1 MKSHNRM
8 SLEATP
14 SARMKQNL
22 LGLVL
27 LAAVFLL
34 PALASADPW
43 SEHAARLPAFAKKL
57 EDLEKETK
65 ELLEQK
71 KAAEEPAALRDII
84 KQLSEKEKAMA
95 EAAKAYESE
104 RLHIRFKHPDRADVI
119 ERQYVHYKLKS
130 LDELES
136 EIGIDGRLDR
146 LKAKVLAT
154 FPLPPKAPDAAKL
167 ADKRGPASVENED
180 APEIVHLR
188 K

>member
-1 MKSHNRM
+1 MKLHNRM
-8 SLEATP
+8 SHKANQSR
-14 SARMKQNL
+14 SAQVL
-22 LGLVL
+22 AL
-27 LAAVFLL
+27 LAIVFLL
-34 PALASADPW
+34 PIFPLFASADPW
-43 SEHAARLPAFAKKL
+43 PEHSARLPAFAKKL

-95 EAAKAYESE
+95 EAAKAYEAE

-130 LDELES
+130 LDELEN

-154 FPLPPKAPDAAKL
+154 FPLPPKVPDAAKL

-180 APEIVHLR
+180 APEIIHL
-188 K
+188 KK